1 MHSPAADIARRLAE
15 DAEAVCRHYL
25 TNGCKQ
31 GRYWIV
37 GDVQNTPGRS
47 LYVRLTGPNS
57 GLGAAGKWTDSATG
71 QHGDLLDLIALNMGI
86 TTLRDTLDEA
96 RRFLSLPQTERHRAN
111 NSPTSRGSPEAARR
125 LWAMGRPISGTL
137 AERYLARRGLPGL
150 GHLDSLRFHPNCFY
164 WRKDHGLTAPPET
177 WPALLAKVTDLDGRL
192 TGLHRT
198 WLDPA
203 TADKAPVIPPRKAM
217 GNLLGHGVRI
227 GKPVSVLAAGE
238 GLETMLS
245 LHLALPELPAVAA
258 LSANHLA
265 ALQLPADLRSLY
277 IAVDADPAGLSAA
290 DHLSHRARQAGIDAI
305 HLSPCLGDFN
315 DDLRANGRDALRAHL
330 RPQLAPEDA
339 VTFLDHAID

>member
-25 TNGCKQ
+25 TNGRKQ

-47 LYVRLTGPNS
+47 LYVRLTGPIS
-57 GLGAAGKWTDSATG
+57 GPGAAGKWTDSATG

-96 RRFLSLPQTERHRAN
+96 RRFLSLPRTDRHRAAK
-111 NSPTSRGSPEAARR
+111 PPASRGSPEAARR
-125 LWAMGRPISGTL
+125 LWAMGQPMSGTL
-137 AERYLARRGLPGL
+137 VERYLAGRGLTGL
-150 GHLDSLRFHPNCFY
+150 GHLDSLRFHPSCFY
-164 WRKDHGLTAPPET
+164 WREDHALTDPPEA
-177 WPALLAKVTDLDGRL
+177 WPALLAKVTDLDGQL

-203 TADKAPVIPPRKAM
+203 TADKAPVIPSRKAM

-227 GKPVSVLAAGE
+227 GKPVSLLAAGE

-245 LHLALPELPAVAA
+245 LHLALPNLPVVAA

-265 ALQLPADLRSLY
+265 ALQLPADLRRLY
-277 IAVDADPAGLSAA
+277 IAVDADPAGLSSA
-290 DHLSHRARQAGIDAI
+290 DQLTHRAIGAGIDAI
-305 HLSPCLGDFN
+305 YLSPHLGDFN
-315 DDLRANGRDALRAHL
+315 DDLRANGRDELRAHL
-330 RPQLAPEDA
+330 RQQLTPEDA
-339 VTFLDHAID
+339 AMILDLATD

>member
-15 DAEAVCRHYL
+15 EAETVCRHYL
-25 TNGCKQ
+25 SNGRKQ

-47 LYVRLTGPNS
+47 LYVRLSGPTS
-57 GLGAAGKWTDSATG
+57 GPGAAGKWTDSATG
-71 QHGDLLDLIALNMGI
+71 QHGDLLDLIALNLGI
-86 TTLRDTLDEA
+86 ATLKDTLDEA
-96 RRFLSLPQTERHRAN
+96 RRFLSLPLKVRHRVPNRPAN
-111 NSPTSRGSPEAARR
+111 LGSSKAARR
-125 LWAMGRPISGTL
+125 LWAIGEPISGTL
-137 AERYLARRGLPGL
+137 VERYLGKRGLSGL
-150 GHLDSLRFHPNCFY
+150 GHLDALRFHPRCYY
-164 WRKDHGLTAPPET
+164 WREEHRPGNSPDT

-245 LHLALPELPAVAA
+245 LHLALPELHAVAA

-265 ALQLPADLRSLY
+265 ALQLPADLRRLY
-277 IAVDADPAGLSAA
+277 IAVDADPAGQSAA
-290 DHLSHRARQAGIDAI
+290 DQLAHRAMGAGIDAI

-315 DDLRANGRDALRAHL
+315 DDLRAIGRDALRAHL

-339 VTFLDHAID
+339 ATFLDHAID